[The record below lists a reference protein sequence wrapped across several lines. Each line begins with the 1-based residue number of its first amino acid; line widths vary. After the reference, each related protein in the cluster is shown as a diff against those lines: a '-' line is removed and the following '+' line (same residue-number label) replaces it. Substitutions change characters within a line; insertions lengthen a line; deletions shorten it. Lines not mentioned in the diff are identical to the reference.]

1 MNARKRV
8 YSVAGHRR
16 KEVLVAG
23 KIWSRERF
31 GRGKDLVAGKIWS
44 RERFSLNVKIV
55 AYFLNCCV
63 FSQLLRI
70 FPKLLRIFSIVAYFL
85 TQYFLLFYTRHPY
98 TRPCSKTNFLAIA
111 FLSMPIHPLGGI
123 TRHGWGVGRSTIR
136 YTLFRF
142 P

>member
-44 RERFSLNVKIV
+44 RERFGRGKDLV
-55 AYFLNCCV
+55 A
-63 FSQLLRI
+63 
-70 FPKLLRIFSIVAYFL
+70 
-85 TQYFLLFYTRHPY
+85 
-98 TRPCSKTNFLAIA
+98 
-111 FLSMPIHPLGGI
+111 GEI
-123 TRHGWGVGRSTIR
+123 TTEIECE
-136 YTLFRF
+136 
-142 P
+142 